1 MCGVCVCPHK
11 FLKQPHL
18 IIKINLFKLF
28 NLYYNIYIYKY
39 DLQTSQTYGKVTTA
53 HLSYNCDHFPLELQ
67 LFYRHRKSVG
77 WRPGMVVHALQ
88 PGLAY
93 LTLQEANFKTIL
105 KN

>member
-1 MCGVCVCPHK
+1 MTR
-11 FLKQPHL
+11 KQARL
-18 IIKINLFKLF
+18 M
-28 NLYYNIYIYKY
+28 
-39 DLQTSQTYGKVTTA
+39 GKCLLLT
-53 HLSYNCDHFPLELQ
+53 SYNCDRFPLELQ

-93 LTLQEANFKTIL
+93 LALQEANFKTIL